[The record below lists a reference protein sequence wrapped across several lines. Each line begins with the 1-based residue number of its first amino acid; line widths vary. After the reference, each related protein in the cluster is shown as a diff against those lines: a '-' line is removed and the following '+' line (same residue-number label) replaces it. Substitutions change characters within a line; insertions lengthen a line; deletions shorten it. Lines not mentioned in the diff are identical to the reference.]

1 MKKYTIYAFGFLLL
15 GCTKVDVPQPQN
27 IDLGIKSAGT
37 SIKSIVQSGNVIT
50 ADFQT
55 TIGAKYSIQVIPFGK
70 DEPVRK
76 EGFTASDTLTKKVL
90 NLSDLPK
97 RNYDIIFID
106 ITGNEVKY
114 PIIIK

>member
-1 MKKYTIYAFGFLLL
+1 MKKYTIYAFGLLL
-15 GCTKVDVPQPQN
+15 FGCTKIDVPQPQN
-27 IDLGIKSAGT
+27 IDLGVKSAGA
-37 SIKSIVQSGNVIT
+37 SIKSISQSGSVIT
-50 ADFQT
+50 ANFST
-55 TIGAKYSIQVIPFGK
+55 TVGAKYSIQVIPFGK

-106 ITGNEVKY
+106 ITGNEIKY